1 MEALMTEPTLDTLT
15 QRLDRLER
23 GLRRWRV
30 LASAAWLLL
39 AVGIAI
45 NLAAVSRVPVRP
57 PESQGSTSEAEEEPA
72 AEEEVRA
79 KSFVLV
85 DDDDA
90 PRAVLALR
98 PDGAPALVFSDA
110 AGKVLWK
117 AP

>member
-1 MEALMTEPTLDTLT
+1 MTEPALDTLT

-30 LASAAWLLL
+30 LASLAWLLL
-39 AVGIAI
+39 AVGIGV
-45 NLAAVSRVPVRP
+45 NLAAVSRVSLRP
-57 PESQGSTSEAEEEPA
+57 PDSQDSTPDAEEEPV
-72 AEEEVRA
+72 AEDEVRA

-85 DDDDA
+85 DDDDV